1 MNKIEVKQ
9 KVIDILIDI
18 GGINDKNQITNNT
31 RLVEDL
37 NFNSFNSVNCYS
49 RRKIQ
54 CWIAQCCFK
63 CREFKYSRWHS
74 KYIIFACLDKY
85 NG

>member
-37 NFNSFNSVNCYS
+37 NFSSIHLIQLIVILEEKFNVELPNAVLSVESLNTVDDIVNILY
-49 RRKIQ
+49 
-54 CWIAQCCFK
+54 
-63 CREFKYSRWHS
+63 
-74 KYIIFACLDKY
+74 LLV
-85 NG
+85 

>member
-37 NFNSFNSVNCYS
+37 NFSSIHLIQLIVILEERFNVELPNAVLSVESLNTVDDIVNILY
-49 RRKIQ
+49 
-54 CWIAQCCFK
+54 
-63 CREFKYSRWHS
+63 
-74 KYIIFACLDKY
+74 LLV
-85 NG
+85 